1 MASTLSTEYIAEHLD
16 KVEAQAKQLMTLLQ
30 DERDVLSTNDGS
42 ALEVIT
48 NSKEKLAEEIQM
60 NTRKCNQHLLDA
72 GFGESNVGLT
82 KYIETCAEP
91 LATQFRTAWDNLKSI
106 LKQCQEENR
115 INGKLINSSQRR
127 IKQALSILQGKPV
140 EEDLYGKGG
149 KSINP
154 SSGNSLTHA

>member
-1 MASTLSTEYIAEHLD
+1 MAPTLSTEYIAEHLD
-16 KVEAQAKQLMTLLQ
+16 TVENQAKQLMTLLQ
-30 DERDVLSTNDGS
+30 DERDALSTNDGN

-48 NSKEKLAEEIQM
+48 NSKEKLAEKIQI
-60 NTRKCNQHLLDA
+60 NTRKCSQQLLEA
-72 GFGESNVGLT
+72 GFGEGNISLT

-91 LATQFRTAWDNLKSI
+91 LATQFKSAWDNLQSI

-149 KSINP
+149 KSVNL